1 MTWLHTLW
9 FSYFWPSLQ
18 GNGPED
24 LLSYLVIGGGVTL
37 LGRWCVKEWRAHK
50 NHVHAK
56 LDHIILN
63 HPDIPNHVPGVP
75 DHRQPDIPDFPP
87 KP

>member
-1 MTWLHTLW
+1 MFGLNWLHKLW
-9 FSYFWPSLQ
+9 FTYFWPSLQ

-24 LLSYLVIGGGVTL
+24 LFHLTILGVVGWL
-37 LGRWCVKEWRAHK
+37 ASRVGKKIMAEWREHK
-50 NHVHAK
+50 EHMHAK
-56 LDHIILN
+56 LDHIIIN

-75 DHRQPDIPDFPP
+75 ESRQP